1 MSALL
6 ANLAIAFGILLIG
19 VSALLLVVGLVAY
32 YRIKAGKLLLVALA
46 FAGFLVQGILFTL
59 EAYRD
64 RGQADV
70 PALPILSLGIVLV
83 LYLAVLK
90 R

>member
-6 ANLAIAFGILLIG
+6 ANLALAAGILLIG
-19 VSALLLVVGLVAY
+19 VSALLMVIGLVAY
-32 YRIKAGKLLLVALA
+32 YRLKAGKLLLVAVA
-46 FAGFLVQGILFTL
+46 FAGFLAQGILYTI

-64 RGQADV
+64 RADASV
-70 PALPILSLGIVLV
+70 PALPLLSLGIVLV
-83 LYLAVLK
+83 LYVAVLK